1 VDLAALSTG
10 DGLRHL
16 HCIFRALQ
24 ERTSFSE
31 ENATRFCEPYGLR
44 TVIEKRDAKLSLQ
57 IPNLPAQRRLGDVK
71 PHCRARQVLL
81 FGNSHKVSQMT
92 EFHSRPKY
100 SFGIMIQATRYF
112 RWTSFAGTL
121 WENKTM
127 ETKKYSERLTPENAV
142 LLLIDHQVGL
152 FTGVRDIPVAELK
165 HNVVALAK
173 AVKVLGV
180 PIIVTATSP
189 EMWGPIIPELTEA
202 LPGISIINRTTVNAF
217 DEPRF
222 AKAVEATGRKKLII
236 AGVSTEV
243 CLALPAIHAT
253 GAGYDTYAVIDA
265 SGTFSETKRITG
277 LLRMVQAGVI
287 VADYSTVAVEMLKD
301 NASPKAGALYGALD
315 MSFAGLVGQL
325 AGAFAKR

>member
-1 VDLAALSTG
+1 
-10 DGLRHL
+10 
-16 HCIFRALQ
+16 
-24 ERTSFSE
+24 
-31 ENATRFCEPYGLR
+31 
-44 TVIEKRDAKLSLQ
+44 
-57 IPNLPAQRRLGDVK
+57 
-71 PHCRARQVLL
+71 
-81 FGNSHKVSQMT
+81 M
-92 EFHSRPKY
+92 
-100 SFGIMIQATRYF
+100 
-112 RWTSFAGTL
+112 
-121 WENKTM
+121 ENKR
-127 ETKKYSERLTPENAV
+127 YWERLRPENAV

-173 AVKVLGV
+173 AIKVLAV

-253 GAGYDTYAVIDA
+253 GMGYDAYGVIDA

-277 LLRMVQAGVI
+277 LMRMVQAGVI
-287 VADYSTVAVEMLKD
+287 VIDYSTVAVEMLKD
-301 NASPKAGALYGALD
+301 NASPKAGDLYAALD
-315 MSFAGLVGQL
+315 MPFAGLVGQL
-325 AGAFAKR
+325 AGAFGQSRAA

>member
-1 VDLAALSTG
+1 M
-10 DGLRHL
+10 
-16 HCIFRALQ
+16 
-24 ERTSFSE
+24 
-31 ENATRFCEPYGLR
+31 EP
-44 TVIEKRDAKLSLQ
+44 
-57 IPNLPAQRRLGDVK
+57 
-71 PHCRARQVLL
+71 
-81 FGNSHKVSQMT
+81 
-92 EFHSRPKY
+92 
-100 SFGIMIQATRYF
+100 
-112 RWTSFAGTL
+112 
-121 WENKTM
+121 
-127 ETKKYSERLTPENAV
+127 KKHQERLTPDNAA

-189 EMWGPIIPELTEA
+189 EMWGPIITELRDA

-243 CLALPAIHAT
+243 CLAFPAIHAT
-253 GAGYDTYAVIDA
+253 AIGYDAYAVIDA

-287 VADYSTVAVEMLKD
+287 VADYAAVAVEMLKD
-301 NASPKAGALYGALD
+301 NASPKAGDLYAALD
-315 MSFAGLVGQL
+315 MPFAGLIGQL
-325 AGAFAKR
+325 AGAFAQGRAA

>member
-1 VDLAALSTG
+1 M
-10 DGLRHL
+10 
-16 HCIFRALQ
+16 
-24 ERTSFSE
+24 
-31 ENATRFCEPYGLR
+31 
-44 TVIEKRDAKLSLQ
+44 EKKRNQ
-57 IPNLPAQRRLGDVK
+57 
-71 PHCRARQVLL
+71 
-81 FGNSHKVSQMT
+81 
-92 EFHSRPKY
+92 
-100 SFGIMIQATRYF
+100 
-112 RWTSFAGTL
+112 
-121 WENKTM
+121 
-127 ETKKYSERLTPENAV
+127 ERLTPDNAA
-142 LLLIDHQVGL
+142 LLLVDHQVGL

-173 AVKVLGV
+173 AAKVLGV

-189 EMWGPIIPELTEA
+189 EMWEPIIPELTEA

-253 GAGYDTYAVIDA
+253 AIGYDAYAVIDA

-287 VADYSTVAVEMLKD
+287 VSDYSTVGVEMLKD
-301 NASPKAGALYGALD
+301 NASPKAGELYAALD
-315 MSFAGLVGQL
+315 MPFAGLVGQL
-325 AGAFAKR
+325 AGAFSKDRAA

>member
-1 VDLAALSTG
+1 MGMA
-10 DGLRHL
+10 
-16 HCIFRALQ
+16 
-24 ERTSFSE
+24 
-31 ENATRFCEPYGLR
+31 
-44 TVIEKRDAKLSLQ
+44 
-57 IPNLPAQRRLGDVK
+57 
-71 PHCRARQVLL
+71 
-81 FGNSHKVSQMT
+81 SQ
-92 EFHSRPKY
+92 S
-100 SFGIMIQATRYF
+100 TRYF
-112 RWTSFAGTL
+112 RWGRV
-121 WENKTM
+121 ENILSGYEINETM
-127 ETKKYSERLTPENAV
+127 ETTRYSDRLTPDNAA

-173 AVKVLGV
+173 ALKVLSV

-189 EMWGPIIPELTEA
+189 EMWGPVIPELTEA

-217 DEPRF
+217 DDARF

-243 CLALPAIHAT
+243 CLALPAIFAT
-253 GAGYDTYAVIDA
+253 GIGYDAYAVIDA

-287 VADYSTVAVEMLKD
+287 VTDYSTVAVEMLKD

-315 MSFAGLVGQL
+315 MPFAGLVGQL
-325 AGAFAKR
+325 AGAFAKGR